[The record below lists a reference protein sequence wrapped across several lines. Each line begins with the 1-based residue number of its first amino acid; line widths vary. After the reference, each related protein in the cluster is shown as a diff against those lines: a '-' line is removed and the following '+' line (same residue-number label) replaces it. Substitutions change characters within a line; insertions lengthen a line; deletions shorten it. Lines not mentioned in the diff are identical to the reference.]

1 MDSNHSD
8 NSNQQAD
15 LTPYDN
21 GNKTKIIV
29 TVAVLLVAVLLVVG
43 IKAFAGKTDGM
54 SANSTTQQ
62 NSGATASGSSSSQ
75 SASTS
80 TDPAGTTYKDG
91 TYDATG
97 TYTTP
102 ESQEEI
108 KVSLTVKDGAVTDAN
123 VSFDPKKSES
133 RQWQQRFASGYKQEV
148 VGKPLSSLSLSR
160 VSGSSLTPMG
170 FNDAVDTIRQQAKS

>member
-1 MDSNHSD
+1 MDSHHSEHT
-8 NSNQQAD
+8 NQQTD
-15 LTPYDN
+15 LKPYDS
-21 GNKTKIIV
+21 GNKTKVIV

-43 IKAFAGKTDGM
+43 IKAFASKPEETATNG
-54 SANSTTQQ
+54 TTQQSSGADSSGSGQ
-62 NSGATASGSSSSQ
+62 NSGAA
-75 SASTS
+75 A
-80 TDPAGTTYKDG
+80 DPAGTTYKDG

-97 TYTTP
+97 SYTTP

-108 KVSLTVKDGAVTDAN
+108 KVSLTVKDGTVTDTN